1 MRSLNRHLLTIGR
14 LFVLLFFLANS
25 GFTVVLYHCTMGEM
39 DCCGTSDDGMSCG
52 CSMMDPPQIS
62 SGPSITA
69 GISCQSLIVAG
80 GLKTDPTVVEKESAA
95 RLLKVDL
102 VPAFTPDFTS
112 FTTTCQLQPFSLPSL
127 RDVSPHTVET
137 YVLNSAFLI

>member
-1 MRSLNRHLLTIGR
+1 MRFFNRHILTIGR

-39 DCCGTSDDGMSCG
+39 DCCAGSDDEMSG
-52 CSMMDPPQIS
+52 ACSMMDPPQTS

-69 GISCQSLIVAG
+69 GINCQSVIIAG
-80 GLKTDPTVVEKESAA
+80 GLKTDPTVVEKESAP

-102 VPAFTPDFTS
+102 TAAFALDRSLSTDTS
-112 FTTTCQLQPFSLPSL
+112 QFQSFSLTAV
-127 RDVSPHTVET
+127 RDVSPPTVET
-137 YVLNSAFLI
+137 YVLNSTFLI